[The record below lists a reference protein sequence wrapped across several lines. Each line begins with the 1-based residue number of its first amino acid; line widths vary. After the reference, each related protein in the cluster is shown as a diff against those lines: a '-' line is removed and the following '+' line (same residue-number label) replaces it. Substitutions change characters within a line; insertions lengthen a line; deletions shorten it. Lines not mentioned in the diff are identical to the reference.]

1 MINQSEQ
8 EQKYSSLIN
17 TIEDTQPLFVDEDD
31 YQVKF
36 QTLIA
41 ELRESRINYEDA
53 EPQEREQKFAE
64 WEILKQQF
72 NLLVGTHRTHE

>member
-1 MINQSEQ
+1 MINQGEQ

-41 ELRESRINYEDA
+41 ELREARINYEDA
-53 EPQEREQKFAE
+53 EPQDREQKFAE

-72 NLLVGTHRTHE
+72 NLLVRTHRTHE